1 MARRAAPGGPKAG
14 TTKQGKGTNWLLR
27 GKMPA
32 WHFGPVPPHLGA
44 IGCTAPV
51 LGLPPMATVCERSDT
66 MTVEEHVRAIILTI
80 LDVKEKDIVPSA
92 SLRDDLRAT
101 SLDLVDILTAFQ
113 NTFDVEIDDQQAAKL
128 NTVQD
133 AVDFLTSSLQQP

>member
-1 MARRAAPGGPKAG
+1 
-14 TTKQGKGTNWLLR
+14 
-27 GKMPA
+27 
-32 WHFGPVPPHLGA
+32 
-44 IGCTAPV
+44 
-51 LGLPPMATVCERSDT
+51 